1 LFCTKSPDIVLCKK
15 ILFTPNNI
23 FLAED
28 IKYSFVFLKMDSL
41 LIDGSDSNGN
51 GQHQNNNIK
60 LSPNSLFDRDTL
72 ATLLLGNQSPTSAGV
87 TSSVDEWADSA
98 GELLVELDNL
108 SMLSQICDSVPR
120 LPPKPTSINR
130 SNDESKS

>member
-1 LFCTKSPDIVLCKK
+1 
-15 ILFTPNNI
+15 
-23 FLAED
+23 
-28 IKYSFVFLKMDSL
+28 MDSL
-41 LIDGSDSNGN
+41 LIDGSDPNGN
-51 GQHQNNNIK
+51 GHHQNNNNIK

-87 TSSVDEWADSA
+87 SSSVDEWADSA

-120 LPPKPTSINR
+120 LPPKPSSTNR
-130 SNDESKS
+130 SNDENKS

>member
-1 LFCTKSPDIVLCKK
+1 
-15 ILFTPNNI
+15 
-23 FLAED
+23 
-28 IKYSFVFLKMDSL
+28 MDSL

-51 GQHQNNNIK
+51 GHHQNNNNPNPNPNIK
-60 LSPNSLFDRDTL
+60 LSPNALFDRDTL

-120 LPPKPTSINR
+120 LPPKPSSANR
-130 SNDESKS
+130 SIEDLKS

>member
-1 LFCTKSPDIVLCKK
+1 
-15 ILFTPNNI
+15 
-23 FLAED
+23 
-28 IKYSFVFLKMDSL
+28 MDSL
-41 LIDGSDSNGN
+41 LIDGSDSNSN
-51 GQHQNNNIK
+51 SHHQNNNNNIK

-120 LPPKPTSINR
+120 LPPKPSSTNR
-130 SNDESKS
+130 SIEDMKS

>member
-1 LFCTKSPDIVLCKK
+1 
-15 ILFTPNNI
+15 
-23 FLAED
+23 
-28 IKYSFVFLKMDSL
+28 M
-41 LIDGSDSNGN
+41 DGSDSNGN
-51 GQHQNNNIK
+51 GNNHQNNNNNVK

-120 LPPKPTSINR
+120 LPPKQSANNR
-130 SNDESKS
+130 SIEDMKS

>member
-1 LFCTKSPDIVLCKK
+1 
-15 ILFTPNNI
+15 
-23 FLAED
+23 
-28 IKYSFVFLKMDSL
+28 MDSL

-51 GQHQNNNIK
+51 GHHQNNNNNNMK

-120 LPPKPTSINR
+120 LPPKPTSNNR
-130 SNDESKS
+130 SSDETKS

>member
-1 LFCTKSPDIVLCKK
+1 
-15 ILFTPNNI
+15 
-23 FLAED
+23 
-28 IKYSFVFLKMDSL
+28 MDSL

-51 GQHQNNNIK
+51 GHHPNNNTNNIK
-60 LSPNSLFDRDTL
+60 LSPNSLFDRDGL

-120 LPPKPTSINR
+120 LPPKPSATNR
-130 SNDESKS
+130 SIEDIKS

>member
-1 LFCTKSPDIVLCKK
+1 MIFC
-15 ILFTPNNI
+15 
-23 FLAED
+23 FL
-28 IKYSFVFLKMDSL
+28 LKMDSL
-41 LIDGSDSNGN
+41 LIDGSDPNGN
-51 GQHQNNNIK
+51 GHHQNNNNIK

-87 TSSVDEWADSA
+87 STSVDEWADSA

-120 LPPKPTSINR
+120 LPPKPSSTNR
-130 SNDESKS
+130 SIDEIKS

>member
-1 LFCTKSPDIVLCKK
+1 
-15 ILFTPNNI
+15 
-23 FLAED
+23 
-28 IKYSFVFLKMDSL
+28 MDSL

-51 GQHQNNNIK
+51 GHHQNNNNNNNNIK

-120 LPPKPTSINR
+120 LPPKPSSTNR
-130 SNDESKS
+130 SIEDIKS

>member
-1 LFCTKSPDIVLCKK
+1 
-15 ILFTPNNI
+15 
-23 FLAED
+23 
-28 IKYSFVFLKMDSL
+28 M
-41 LIDGSDSNGN
+41 DGSDSNGN
-51 GQHQNNNIK
+51 GNHQQNNANNVK

-72 ATLLLGNQSPTSAGV
+72 ATLFLGNQSPTSAGV

-120 LPPKPTSINR
+120 LPPKQSATNR
-130 SNDESKS
+130 AIEESKA

>member
-1 LFCTKSPDIVLCKK
+1 MIF
-15 ILFTPNNI
+15 IL
-23 FLAED
+23 
-28 IKYSFVFLKMDSL
+28 LKMDSL
-41 LIDGSDSNGN
+41 LMDGSDSNGN
-51 GQHQNNNIK
+51 GNHHQNPNNNVK

-72 ATLLLGNQSPTSAGV
+72 ATLFLGNQSPTSAGV

-120 LPPKPTSINR
+120 LPPKQSSTNR
-130 SNDESKS
+130 SIEEIKS

>member
-1 LFCTKSPDIVLCKK
+1 
-15 ILFTPNNI
+15 
-23 FLAED
+23 
-28 IKYSFVFLKMDSL
+28 MDSL
-41 LIDGSDSNGN
+41 LIDGSDPNGN
-51 GQHQNNNIK
+51 GHHQNNNNIK

-87 TSSVDEWADSA
+87 STSVDEWADSA

-120 LPPKPTSINR
+120 LPPKPSSTNR
-130 SNDESKS
+130 SIDEIKS

>member
-1 LFCTKSPDIVLCKK
+1 
-15 ILFTPNNI
+15 
-23 FLAED
+23 
-28 IKYSFVFLKMDSL
+28 M
-41 LIDGSDSNGN
+41 DGSDSNGN
-51 GQHQNNNIK
+51 GNNHQNNSNNIK

-120 LPPKPTSINR
+120 LPPKQSATNR
-130 SNDESKS
+130 SIEEIKS

>member
-1 LFCTKSPDIVLCKK
+1 
-15 ILFTPNNI
+15 
-23 FLAED
+23 
-28 IKYSFVFLKMDSL
+28 MDSL

-51 GQHQNNNIK
+51 GNHHPNNNTTNVK

-72 ATLLLGNQSPTSAGV
+72 ATLFLGNQSPTSAGV

-120 LPPKPTSINR
+120 LPPKQLAANR
-130 SNDESKS
+130 ANEEMKS

>member
-1 LFCTKSPDIVLCKK
+1 
-15 ILFTPNNI
+15 
-23 FLAED
+23 
-28 IKYSFVFLKMDSL
+28 MDSL

-51 GQHQNNNIK
+51 GHHQNNK

-72 ATLLLGNQSPTSAGV
+72 ATLFLGNQSPTSAGV

-120 LPPKPTSINR
+120 LPPKPTSTNR
-130 SNDESKS
+130 SIDEIKT

>member
-1 LFCTKSPDIVLCKK
+1 
-15 ILFTPNNI
+15 
-23 FLAED
+23 
-28 IKYSFVFLKMDSL
+28 MDSL

-51 GQHQNNNIK
+51 GHHQNNNHNNIK
-60 LSPNSLFDRDTL
+60 LSPNSLFDRDAL

-87 TSSVDEWADSA
+87 SSSVDQWANSA

-120 LPPKPTSINR
+120 LPPKPTSLNR
-130 SNDESKS
+130 SIDEIKS

>member
-1 LFCTKSPDIVLCKK
+1 MDGTE
-15 ILFTPNNI
+15 PN
-23 FLAED
+23 
-28 IKYSFVFLKMDSL
+28 
-41 LIDGSDSNGN
+41 GHHH
-51 GQHQNNNIK
+51 QQNNTNLK

-72 ATLLLGNQSPTSAGV
+72 ASLFLGNQSPTSTGV

-120 LPPKPTSINR
+120 LPPKPSSHHR
-130 SNDESKS
+130 SNEDHRS

>member
-1 LFCTKSPDIVLCKK
+1 
-15 ILFTPNNI
+15 
-23 FLAED
+23 
-28 IKYSFVFLKMDSL
+28 MDSL
-41 LIDGSDSNGN
+41 IIDGSDSNGN
-51 GQHQNNNIK
+51 GHHQNNNNNNIK

-87 TSSVDEWADSA
+87 TSSVDEWVDSA

-120 LPPKPTSINR
+120 LPPKPTSTNR
-130 SNDESKS
+130 SIDEIKS